1 MIAGRLANRGWRS
14 AVPFILASLT
24 MGAAMLSCSEFG
36 TDADAAVAIEI
47 DPIELPAIVVGDS
60 LRDAAGQVVS
70 LSARAFNSSNDV
82 ISSAPIR
89 FYVLDTGVVA
99 LDSITGRVFGRRPGQ
114 ATVIA
119 SIGGLQSERITIRVT
134 LRPDTLFGLDS
145 LRRSMPFSLR
155 GATNSGDLRVFLGHD
170 SLTAAGADTSVA
182 VPNYLVRFRIA
193 APTGDSASV
202 SDTTRVVLAN
212 EADRPSVADTT
223 DARGIAA
230 RRLRLSAAVN
240 IVPDSVVVEATAV
253 LPDNS
258 PVAGSP
264 VRFVVRIVRQP

>member
-1 MIAGRLANRGWRS
+1 MISGRPANRGWRFKAIATLAALTAG
-14 AVPFILASLT
+14 AV
-24 MGAAMLSCSEFG
+24 MLSCSEFG
-36 TDADAAVAIEI
+36 TEADAPVAIEI

-60 LRDAAGQVVS
+60 LRDATGQVVS

-82 ISSAPIR
+82 IPSAPIR
-89 FYVLDTGVVA
+89 FYLLDTGIVT

-119 SIGGLQSERITIRVT
+119 SIGGLQSERLTVRVT

-145 LRRSMPFSLR
+145 LRRSMPFSLQ

-170 SLTAAGADTSVA
+170 SITAAGADTAVG

-202 SDTTRVVLAN
+202 SDTTRVILTN
-212 EADRPSVADTT
+212 EADRPSLADTT
-223 DARGIAA
+223 DAQGIAA
-230 RRLRLSAAVN
+230 RRLRLSTAVN
-240 IVPDSVVVEATAV
+240 IIPDSVVVEATATR
-253 LPDNS
+253 PDNS
-258 PVAGSP
+258 LVPGSP
-264 VRFVVRIVRQP
+264 VRFIVRTIRQP

>member
-1 MIAGRLANRGWRS
+1 MIPDTLPNRWWRS
-14 AVPFILASLT
+14 VVLPVFAPLAL
-24 MGAAMLSCSEFG
+24 GAAMLSCSEFG

-60 LRDAAGQVVS
+60 LRDATGQVIS

-89 FYVLDTGVVA
+89 FYVLDTGIVT
-99 LDSITGRVFGRRPGQ
+99 LDSITGRIFGRRPGQ

-145 LRRSMPFSLR
+145 LRRSMPFSLL

-170 SLTAAGADTSVA
+170 SLTTTGADTSLA
-182 VPNYLVRFRIA
+182 VPNYLVQFRIA

-202 SDTTRVVLAN
+202 SDTTRVVLTN
-212 EADRPSVADTT
+212 EADRPSVVDTT
-223 DARGIAA
+223 DAQGIAA

-240 IVPDSVVVEATAV
+240 VVPDSVVVEATATR
-253 LPDNS
+253 PDNS
-258 PVAGSP
+258 PVPGSP
-264 VRFVVRIVRQP
+264 VQFIVRIIRQP